1 MKINTILWRKIN
13 CVIRK
18 KKKIKNKLKLKIEIE
33 CYCILELVSSRK
45 KNEKLENKNRLI
57 LYVRWDVVI
66 KKNIKL
72 GIRKWIY

>member
-33 CYCILELVSSRK
+33 CYCILELVSFRK
-45 KNEKLENKNRLI
+45 KMKNWI
-57 LYVRWDVVI
+57 I
-66 KKNIKL
+66 KID
-72 GIRKWIY
+72 GFWM